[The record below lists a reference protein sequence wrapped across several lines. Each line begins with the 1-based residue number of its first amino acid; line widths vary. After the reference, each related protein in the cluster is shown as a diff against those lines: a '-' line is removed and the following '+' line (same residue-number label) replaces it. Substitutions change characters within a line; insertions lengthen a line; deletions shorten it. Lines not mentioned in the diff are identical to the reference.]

1 MDQGGKALSGVR
13 ILDLTQYE
21 AGTSCTLLLGF
32 LGAEVIKV
40 EQPEG
45 GDPGRTAGTEKPGV
59 DAFYF
64 VLLNPNK
71 KSVTLNLRAEKGLS
85 LFKEMVKKAD
95 VVVSNFLVGTMQRLG
110 VDYPVLKAI
119 NPKIIY
125 ATISGF
131 GAKGPYHAYPCFDI
145 IAQAAGGGMSFT
157 GFPENPPTKCGPTIG
172 DSGAGI
178 HLAIGILAA
187 LYRRSQTGTGQ
198 EVEVTM
204 QESVANLIRAPL
216 SAHFGTGKPL
226 KRMGNAAYGLVPW
239 NTFKCLDGY
248 IVIGAVPQNLF
259 ENLLKVIGQEKLI
272 QDERFKGMRNRVRNA
287 KDLEAAIEA
296 WSSTRTK
303 QEAWKILAEARVPA
317 GAVLD
322 TAEVL
327 ADPNLLERGMVV
339 EVEHAAR
346 GRIKMLGSPIKLS
359 DSPVEVTASP
369 LLGANNAE
377 IYGSLLGLDAKKLE
391 ELKGEKAI

>member
-1 MDQGGKALSGVR
+1 MEQNNKALSGVR

-40 EQPEG
+40 EPPEG

-71 KSVTLNLRAEKGLS
+71 KSISLNLRSDKGLP

-95 VVVSNFLVGTMQRLG
+95 VVVSNFMVGTMQRLG
-110 VDYPVLKAI
+110 IDYPVLKAI

-125 ATISGF
+125 STISGF
-131 GAKGPYHAYPCFDI
+131 GSQGPYHAYPCFDI
-145 IAQAAGGGMSFT
+145 IAQAAGGAMSFT

-187 LYRRSQTGTGQ
+187 LYRRSQTGVGQ

-204 QESVANLIRAPL
+204 QESVTNLIRAPL
-216 SAHFGTGKPL
+216 SAHFGTGRTL

-239 NTFKCLDGY
+239 NTFKCTDGH
-248 IVIGAVPQNLF
+248 IVIGAVPQSLF
-259 ENLLKVIGQEKLI
+259 ENLLKAIGQGKLI
-272 QDERFKGMRNRVRNA
+272 EDERFKGMRNRVRHA
-287 KDLEAAIEA
+287 KELEAAIEA
-296 WSSTRTK
+296 WTSTKTK
-303 QEAWKILAEARVPA
+303 HEAWKILAEARVPA

-322 TAEVL
+322 SAEIL
-327 ADPNLLERGMVV
+327 ADPNLLERKMIV
-339 EVEHAAR
+339 EIDHPMR
-346 GRIKMLGSPIKLS
+346 GKIKMLGSPIKLS
-359 DSPVEVTASP
+359 ESPVEVTAAP
-369 LLGANNAE
+369 LLGANNEE
-377 IYGSLLGLDAKKLE
+377 IYRSLLGLDAQKLE
-391 ELKGEKAI
+391 ELKKEKVI

>member
-1 MDQGGKALSGVR
+1 MEQNNKALSGVR

-40 EQPEG
+40 EAPEA

-71 KSVTLNLRAEKGLS
+71 KSITLNLRSEKGLQM
-85 LFKEMVKKAD
+85 FKEMVKKAD
-95 VVVSNFLVGTMQRLG
+95 VVVSNFMVGTMQRLG
-110 VDYPVLKAI
+110 IDYPVLKAI
-119 NPKIIY
+119 NPKIVY
-125 ATISGF
+125 AHISGF
-131 GAKGPYHAYPCFDI
+131 GSKGPYHSYPSFDI
-145 IAQAAGGGMSFT
+145 IAQATGGGMSYT

-178 HLAIGILAA
+178 HLAVGILGA
-187 LYRRSQTGTGQ
+187 LYRRTQTGAGQ

-204 QESVANLIRAPL
+204 QESVTNFIRA
-216 SAHFGTGKPL
+216 SIASHFATGRVL
-226 KRMGNAAYGLVPW
+226 KRMGNTSYGMVPW

-259 ENLLKVIGQEKLI
+259 ENLLRVIGQEKFI

-287 KDLEAAIEA
+287 KDIEAAIEA
-296 WSSTRTK
+296 WTITKTK
-303 QEAWKILAEARVPA
+303 QEAWRILAEARVPA

-322 TAEVL
+322 SAEIL
-327 ADPNLLERGMVV
+327 MDPNLLEREMVV
-339 EVEHAAR
+339 EIEHPAR

-359 DSPVEVTASP
+359 DSPVKVTAAP

-377 IYGSLLGLDAKKLE
+377 IYGSLLGLGAQELE
-391 ELKGEKAI
+391 NLKEEKVI

>member
-1 MDQGGKALSGVR
+1 MEQNNKALSGVR
-13 ILDLTQYE
+13 VLDLTQYE

-40 EQPEG
+40 EPPEG
-45 GDPGRTAGTEKPGV
+45 GDPGRTAGTEQPGV

-71 KSVTLNLRAEKGLS
+71 KSITLNLRSEKGLQ

-95 VVVSNFLVGTMQRLG
+95 VVASNFMVGTMQRLG
-110 VDYPVLKAI
+110 IDYPVLKAI

-131 GAKGPYHAYPCFDI
+131 GSKGPYHAYPCFDI
-145 IAQAAGGGMSFT
+145 IAQASGGGMSFT

-178 HLAIGILAA
+178 HLAVGILAA
-187 LYRRSQTGTGQ
+187 LYRRSQTGVGQ

-204 QESVANLIRAPL
+204 QESVTNLIRAPM
-216 SAHFGTGKPL
+216 SAHLGTGKTL

-239 NTFKCLDGY
+239 NNFKCLDGH
-248 IVIGAVPQNLF
+248 IVIGAVPQSLF
-259 ENLLKVIGQEKLI
+259 ENLLKAIGQGKLVE
-272 QDERFKGMRNRVRNA
+272 DERFKGLRNRVRHA
-287 KDLEAAIEA
+287 KELEALIEA
-296 WSSTRTK
+296 WTSTKTK
-303 QEAWKILAEARVPA
+303 HEAWKLLAEARVPA

-322 TAEVL
+322 SSEIL
-327 ADPNLLERGMVV
+327 ADPNLLEREMIV
-339 EVEHAAR
+339 EIDHPMR
-346 GRIKMLGSPIKLS
+346 GKIKMLGSPIKLS
-359 DSPVEVTASP
+359 DSPVEVVAAP
-369 LLGANNAE
+369 LLGANNEE
-377 IYGSLLGLDAKKLE
+377 IYRSLLGLDAQKLE
-391 ELKGEKAI
+391 EMKKEKVI

>member
-1 MDQGGKALSGVR
+1 MEQNNKALSGVR

-40 EQPEG
+40 ESPEG

-71 KSVTLNLRAEKGLS
+71 KSISLNLRSEKGLP

-95 VVVSNFLVGTMQRLG
+95 VVVSNFMVGTMQRLG
-110 VDYPVLKAI
+110 IDYPVLKAI

-131 GAKGPYHAYPCFDI
+131 GSKGPYHAYPCFDI
-145 IAQAAGGGMSFT
+145 IAQAAGGAMGIT

-187 LYRRSQTGTGQ
+187 LYRRSQTGAGQ

-204 QESVANLIRAPL
+204 QESVTNLIRAPL
-216 SAHFGTGKPL
+216 SAQFGTGKTL
-226 KRMGNAAYGLVPW
+226 KRMGNASYGLVPW
-239 NTFKCLDGY
+239 NTFKCTDGY
-248 IVIGAVPQNLF
+248 IVIGAVPQSLF
-259 ENLLKVIGQEKLI
+259 ENLLKAIGQGKLVE
-272 QDERFKGMRNRVRNA
+272 DERFKGMRNRVRHA
-287 KDLEAAIEA
+287 KELEAAIEA
-296 WSSTRTK
+296 WTSTKTK
-303 QEAWKILAEARVPA
+303 HEAWKILAEARVPT

-322 TAEVL
+322 STEIL
-327 ADPNLLERGMVV
+327 ADPNLLERKMIV
-339 EVEHAAR
+339 EVDHPMR
-346 GRIKMLGSPIKLS
+346 GKIKMLGCPIKLS
-359 DSPVEVTASP
+359 ESPVEVTASP
-369 LLGANNAE
+369 LLGANNEE
-377 IYGSLLGLDAKKLE
+377 IYGSLLGLDAQKLE
-391 ELKGEKAI
+391 ELKSEKVI

>member
-1 MDQGGKALSGVR
+1 MEQDNKALSGVR
-13 ILDLTQYE
+13 VLDLTQYE

-40 EQPEG
+40 EPPEG

-71 KSVTLNLRAEKGLS
+71 KSITLNLRSEKGLQ

-95 VVVSNFLVGTMQRLG
+95 VVASNFMVGTMQRLG
-110 VDYPVLKAI
+110 IDYPVLKAI

-131 GAKGPYHAYPCFDI
+131 GSQGPYHAYPCFDI
-145 IAQAAGGGMSFT
+145 IAQASGGGMSFT
-157 GFPENPPTKCGPTIG
+157 GYPENPPTKCGPTIG

-187 LYRRSQTGTGQ
+187 LYRRSQTGVGQ

-204 QESVANLIRAPL
+204 QESVTNLIRAPM
-216 SAHFGTGKPL
+216 SAHFGTGKTL

-239 NTFKCLDGY
+239 NIFKCMDGH

-259 ENLLKVIGQEKLI
+259 ENLLKAIGQGKLTE
-272 QDERFKGMRNRVRNA
+272 DERFKGMRNRVRHA
-287 KDLEAAIEA
+287 KELEALIEA
-296 WSSTRTK
+296 WTSTKTK
-303 QEAWKILAEARVPA
+303 HEAWKILAEARVPA

-322 TAEVL
+322 SSEIL
-327 ADPNLLERGMVV
+327 ADPNLLERKMVV
-339 EVEHAAR
+339 EIDHPMR
-346 GRIKMLGSPIKLS
+346 GKIKMLGSPIKLS
-359 DSPVEVTASP
+359 DSPVEVKAAP
-369 LLGANNAE
+369 LLGANNEE
-377 IYGSLLGLDAKKLE
+377 IYHSLLGLDAQKLE
-391 ELKGEKAI
+391 EMKKEKII

>member
-1 MDQGGKALSGVR
+1 MKKNDKALSGVR
-13 ILDLTQYE
+13 VLDLTQYE

-40 EQPEG
+40 EPPEG

-71 KSVTLNLRAEKGLS
+71 KSITLNLRSEAGLQM
-85 LFKEMVKKAD
+85 FKEMVKQAD
-95 VVVSNFLVGTMQRLG
+95 VVVSNFMVGTMQRLG
-110 VDYPVLKAI
+110 IDYPVLKSI

-125 ATISGF
+125 AHISGF
-131 GAKGPYHAYPCFDI
+131 GSKGPYHSYPCFDI
-145 IAQAAGGGMSFT
+145 IAQATGGGMSYT

-178 HLAIGILAA
+178 HLAIGILGA
-187 LYRRSQTGTGQ
+187 LYRRSQTGAGQ

-204 QESVANLIRAPL
+204 QESVTNLIRA
-216 SAHFGTGKPL
+216 SIASHFGTGKVL
-226 KRMGNAAYGLVPW
+226 KRMGNASYGLVPW

-259 ENLLKVIGQEKLI
+259 ENLLKVIGQEGLI

-287 KDLEAAIEA
+287 KDLEATIEA
-296 WSSTRTK
+296 WTSTKSK

-322 TAEVL
+322 SAEILV
-327 ADPNLLERGMVV
+327 DPNLLEREMIV
-339 EVEHAAR
+339 EIDHPAR

-359 DSPVEVTASP
+359 DSPVELTAAP
-369 LLGANNAE
+369 LLGAHNEE
-377 IYGSLLGLDAKKLE
+377 IYGSLLGLNTQKLQ
-391 ELKGEKAI
+391 ELKRDRVI

>member
-1 MDQGGKALSGVR
+1 MDQEGKALSGVR

-110 VDYPVLKAI
+110 IDYPVLKAL

-131 GAKGPYHAYPCFDI
+131 GAKGPYRSYPCFDI
-145 IAQAAGGGMSFT
+145 IAQATGGGMSFT

-178 HLAIGILAA
+178 HLAVGILAA
-187 LYRRSQTGTGQ
+187 LYRRSQTGIGQ

-272 QDERFKGMRNRVRNA
+272 QDERFKGMRNRVRHA

-296 WSSTRTK
+296 WTSTKTK

-322 TAEVL
+322 TSEIL

-359 DSPVEVTASP
+359 DSPVQVTASP

-391 ELKGEKAI
+391 ELKGEKVI

>member
-1 MDQGGKALSGVR
+1 MKQNGKALSGVR

-40 EQPEG
+40 EPPEA

-71 KSVTLNLRAEKGLS
+71 KSITLNLRSEKGLQM
-85 LFKEMVKKAD
+85 FKEMVKQAD
-95 VVVSNFLVGTMQRLG
+95 VVVSNFMVGTMQRLG
-110 VDYPVLKAI
+110 IDYPVLKAI
-119 NPKIIY
+119 NPRIVY
-125 ATISGF
+125 AHISGF
-131 GAKGPYHAYPCFDI
+131 GSKGPYHSYPSFDI
-145 IAQAAGGGMSFT
+145 IAQATGGGMSYT

-172 DSGAGI
+172 DSGAGV
-178 HLAIGILAA
+178 HLAVGILGA
-187 LYRRSQTGTGQ
+187 LYRRSHTGAGQ

-204 QESVANLIRAPL
+204 QESVTNFIRA
-216 SAHFGTGKPL
+216 SIASHFATGRVL
-226 KRMGNAAYGLVPW
+226 KRMGNTSYGMVPW

-259 ENLLKVIGQEKLI
+259 ENLLRVIGQEKLI
-272 QDERFKGMRNRVRNA
+272 QDERFQGMRNRVRNA
-287 KDLEAAIEA
+287 KDLEAAVEA
-296 WSSTRTK
+296 WTSTKTK

-322 TAEVL
+322 SAEIL
-327 ADPNLLERGMVV
+327 MDPNLLERKMIV
-339 EVEHAAR
+339 EIDHPAR

-359 DSPVEVTASP
+359 DSPVEVTAPP

-377 IYGSLLGLDAKKLE
+377 IYGSLLGLDAQKLE
-391 ELKGEKAI
+391 ELKRDKVI

>member
-1 MDQGGKALSGVR
+1 MKQDDKALSGVR

-40 EQPEG
+40 EAPEG
-45 GDPGRTAGTEKPGV
+45 GDPGRNAGTEKPGV

-71 KSVTLNLRAEKGLS
+71 KSITLNLRSEKGLQM
-85 LFKEMVKKAD
+85 FKEMVKQAD
-95 VVVSNFLVGTMQRLG
+95 VVVSNFMVGTMQRLG
-110 VDYPVLKAI
+110 IDYPVLKAI
-119 NPKIIY
+119 NPRIVY
-125 ATISGF
+125 AHISGF
-131 GAKGPYHAYPCFDI
+131 GSKGPYHSYPSFDI
-145 IAQAAGGGMSFT
+145 IAQATGGGMSYT

-178 HLAIGILAA
+178 HLAVGILGA
-187 LYRRSQTGTGQ
+187 LYRRSQTGIGQ

-204 QESVANLIRAPL
+204 QESVTNFIRA
-216 SAHFGTGKPL
+216 SIASHFATGRVL
-226 KRMGNAAYGLVPW
+226 KRMGNTSYGMVPW

-248 IVIGAVPQNLF
+248 IVIGAVPQPLF
-259 ENLLKVIGQEKLI
+259 ENLLRVIGQEKLV
-272 QDERFKGMRNRVRNA
+272 QDERFQGMRNRVRNA
-287 KDLEAAIEA
+287 KDLEAVIEA
-296 WSSTRTK
+296 WTSTKTK

-322 TAEVL
+322 SAEIL
-327 ADPNLLERGMVV
+327 KDPNLLEREMVV
-339 EVEHAAR
+339 EIDHPAR
-346 GRIKMLGSPIKLS
+346 GKIKMLGSPIKLS
-359 DSPVEVTASP
+359 DSPIEVTAAP

-377 IYGSLLGLDAKKLE
+377 IYGSLLGLDAQELE
-391 ELKGEKAI
+391 ELKKNKVI

>member
-1 MDQGGKALSGVR
+1 MNQETKALDGVKV
-13 ILDLTQYE
+13 LDLTQYE

-40 EQPEG
+40 EPPG
-45 GDPGRTAGTEKPGV
+45 TGDPGRTAGTEKPGV

-71 KSVTLNLRAEKGLS
+71 KSVTLNLRSEKGLA
-85 LFKEMVKKAD
+85 LFKGMVKKAD
-95 VVVSNFLVGTMQRLG
+95 VVVSNFMVGTMQRLG
-110 VDYPVLKAI
+110 IDYPVLKAI

-131 GAKGPYHAYPCFDI
+131 GSKGPYQSYPCFDI
-145 IAQAAGGGMSFT
+145 IAQATGGGMSFT

-187 LYRRSQTGTGQ
+187 LYRRSQTGIGQ

-204 QESVANLIRAPL
+204 QESVMNLIRAPL
-216 SAHFGTGKPL
+216 SAHFGTGKTL

-239 NTFKCLDGY
+239 NTFKCMDGH

-259 ENLLKVIGQEKLI
+259 ENLLKAIGQGKLI
-272 QDERFKGMRNRVRNA
+272 EDERFKGMRNRVRHA
-287 KDLEAAIEA
+287 KELEAAIEA
-296 WSSTRTK
+296 WTSTKTK
-303 QEAWKILAEARVPA
+303 QEAWRILAEARVPA

-322 TAEVL
+322 SSEIL
-327 ADPNLLERGMVV
+327 ADPNLLERKMIV
-339 EVEHAAR
+339 EIDHPMR
-346 GRIKMLGSPIKLS
+346 GKIKMLGSPIKLS
-359 DSPVEVTASP
+359 ESPVEVTSAP
-369 LLGANNAE
+369 LLGANNEE
-377 IYGSLLGLDAKKLE
+377 IYPSLLGLGAQELE
-391 ELKGEKAI
+391 ELKKEKVI

>member
-1 MDQGGKALSGVR
+1 MKQNEKALSGVR

-40 EQPEG
+40 EPPEG

-71 KSVTLNLRAEKGLS
+71 KSITLNLRSEKGLQM
-85 LFKEMVKKAD
+85 FKAMVKEAD
-95 VVVSNFLVGTMQRLG
+95 VVVSNFMVGTMQRLG
-110 VDYPVLKAI
+110 IDYPVLKAI

-131 GAKGPYHAYPCFDI
+131 GSKGPYHAYPCFDI
-145 IAQAAGGGMSFT
+145 IAQATGGGMSYT

-178 HLAIGILAA
+178 HLAIGILGA
-187 LYRRSQTGTGQ
+187 LYRRSQTGAGQ
-198 EVEVTM
+198 EVEVSM
-204 QESVANLIRAPL
+204 QESVTNLIRASM
-216 SAHFGTGKPL
+216 SAHFGTGKVL

-296 WSSTRTK
+296 WTSTKTK

-322 TAEVL
+322 SAEIL
-327 ADPNLLERGMVV
+327 TDPNLLEREMIV
-339 EVEHAAR
+339 EINHPAR
-346 GRIKMLGSPIKLS
+346 GKIKMLGSPIKLS

-377 IYGSLLGLDAKKLE
+377 IYGSLLGLDSQKLE
-391 ELKGEKAI
+391 ELKKEKVI